1 MDWTKL
7 AGSVLGTHALL
18 WVALSSPRTVRYD
31 LALVRVHIDQAKFS
45 SISVESVSRII
56 NIWKWLYRVPRTAP
70 VLTRLHS
77 STRVPAELVPVRVWR
92 RLGPLTPPLKALE
105 EHCQNGNRAFG
116 SARKFMVRGVFDR
129 SYYRLIL
136 LVSPVQ
142 LYAIVLHGDG
152 RRSVRKNTR
161 ASGTLHLV

>member
-1 MDWTKL
+1 MYRPSLILYAFDVDW
-7 AGSVLGTHALL
+7 
-18 WVALSSPRTVRYD
+18 
-31 LALVRVHIDQAKFS
+31 
-45 SISVESVSRII
+45 
-56 NIWKWLYRVPRTAP
+56 
-70 VLTRLHS
+70 
-77 STRVPAELVPVRVWR
+77 
-92 RLGPLTPPLKALE
+92 GPLTPPLKALE

-161 ASGTLHLV
+161 ASGTLHLVLQVVRAVRPYGTTTVGTRYRIDRMVRRASYPELVFEL

>member
-1 MDWTKL
+1 M
-7 AGSVLGTHALL
+7 
-18 WVALSSPRTVRYD
+18 
-31 LALVRVHIDQAKFS
+31 
-45 SISVESVSRII
+45 
-56 NIWKWLYRVPRTAP
+56 

-77 STRVPAELVPVRVWR
+77 STRVPAEFDVDW
-92 RLGPLTPPLKALE
+92 GPLTPPLKALE

-116 SARKFMVRGVFDR
+116 TARKFMLRGVFDR

-161 ASGTLHLV
+161 ASGTLHSAGMPTGTKKKL

>member
-1 MDWTKL
+1 MYFGRKYVLVLLICKNAFKEYLTPRRYFHGHKALPVYRPSLILYAFDVDW
-7 AGSVLGTHALL
+7 
-18 WVALSSPRTVRYD
+18 
-31 LALVRVHIDQAKFS
+31 
-45 SISVESVSRII
+45 
-56 NIWKWLYRVPRTAP
+56 
-70 VLTRLHS
+70 
-77 STRVPAELVPVRVWR
+77 
-92 RLGPLTPPLKALE
+92 GPLTPLWKALE

-116 SARKFMVRGVFDR
+116 TARKFMLRGVFDR

-161 ASGTLHLV
+161 ASGTLHLI